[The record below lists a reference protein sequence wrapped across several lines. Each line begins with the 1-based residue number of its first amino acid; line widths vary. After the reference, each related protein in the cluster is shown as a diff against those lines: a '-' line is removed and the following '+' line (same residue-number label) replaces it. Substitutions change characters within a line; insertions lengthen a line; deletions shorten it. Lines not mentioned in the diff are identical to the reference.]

1 MTFKMPKS
9 IHCIGSYGDVFF
21 HFQMMCIVTSPL
33 DWPWKTTPK
42 LPLTLWNLSTG
53 SKVMEM
59 SFFMSADGVD
69 NLIFFYLPKGIACV
83 YVWIIFKW
91 SKGCLQKKIHM
102 EGNCPNLSV
111 PPPHFKSREQNRKE
125 FFWALDP
132 LTLH

>member
-21 HFQMMCIVTSPL
+21 HFQMMCIVTSLL

-91 SKGCLQKKIHM
+91 SKGCLQKKSIWR
-102 EGNCPNLSV
+102 EIVPTSV
-111 PPPHFKSREQNRKE
+111 YPLPTSKVENKIERN
-125 FFWALDP
+125 FFGL
-132 LTLH
+132 